1 VRVFK
6 GATFLPVDILG
17 ASKRKQVLRPS
28 ASLRAQGDN
37 YSGMTA
43 ISQGMMTIFQG
54 FRSVELR
61 AWGGVRLRCGWV
73 CIALF
78 TLMSG
83 YVPGGVA
90 QAVKTQ
96 ANVVAQVRVANGE
109 TSAQET
115 EFVRAQAAAREVLAR
130 AEFQSPQLTWWDRLK
145 TKMFGWL
152 SQLFMSIDRVTS
164 NSPWLGRLLE
174 WLLFLGAAV
183 ALLVWLLRMV
193 RRQRMRVALGGAAQ
207 ASTEWARESED
218 WQRLAEEH
226 AARGAWREAIH
237 ALYWA
242 AIVLLERKRAWRHNP
257 ARTPREY
264 VRLLRAG
271 SLEQRELRGLTS
283 ALERTWYGQ
292 RPAQAEEYGE
302 AQQSLDRLASGRE
315 AAEGGR
321 A

>member
-1 VRVFK
+1 M
-6 GATFLPVDILG
+6 A
-17 ASKRKQVLRPS
+17 VL
-28 ASLRAQGDN
+28 AML
-37 YSGMTA
+37 
-43 ISQGMMTIFQG
+43 
-54 FRSVELR
+54 SVY
-61 AWGGVRLRCGWV
+61 
-73 CIALF
+73 AL
-78 TLMSG
+78 
-83 YVPGGVA
+83 GGVA
-90 QAVKTQ
+90 QTVKTQ
-96 ANVVAQVRVANGE
+96 ANIVARVRVANGAR
-109 TSAQET
+109 SAQET
-115 EFVRAQAAAREVLAR
+115 EFAHAQAAAREVLAR
-130 AEFQSPQLTWWDRLK
+130 AEFQPPQLTWWDRLT
-145 TKMFGWL
+145 TKMVGWL

-207 ASTEWARESED
+207 ASSEWARESED
-218 WQRLAEEH
+218 WQRLANEQ
-226 AARGAWREAIH
+226 AAQGAWREAIH

-257 ARTPREY
+257 SRTPREY

-271 SLEQRELRGLTS
+271 SPEQRELRTLTS

-302 AQQSLDRLASGRE
+302 ARQGFERLAAGAERVASGRD
-315 AAEGGR
+315 AAAGGR